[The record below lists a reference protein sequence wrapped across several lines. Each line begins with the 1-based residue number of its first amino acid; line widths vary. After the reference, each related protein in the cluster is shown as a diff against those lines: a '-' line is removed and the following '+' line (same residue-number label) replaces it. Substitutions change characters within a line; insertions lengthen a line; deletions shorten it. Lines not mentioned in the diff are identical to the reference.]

1 MLDMLLGGE
10 EKTHEALYW
19 EMEGQTA
26 IRQGDYKLVLNG
38 RLVEGEEP
46 RAPLFLSDLRT
57 DPGERH
63 NLAEEQPERAE
74 QMRRAALQW
83 REGIERTWKEQFA
96 GNYQCLT

>member
-1 MLDMLLGGE
+1 MLEACGGDPTSYVLDGESMLDMLLGGE

-74 QMRRAALQW
+74 QMRRAALQ
-83 REGIERTWKEQFA
+83 
-96 GNYQCLT
+96 